1 MVRMRLWPLAA
12 LLLLTATAHAVAPTV
27 AVLPFRDLSGG
38 KSAVGEAIRETVT
51 SDLKQ
56 LGGVRVVE
64 RAQLDKVLGEQN
76 LAGAGEV
83 DAATAARVGKL
94 LGATLIAVGAY
105 QQANSDVRLTA
116 RFVAVET
123 GEIVGTAKVDG
134 RQSEFLHLQDRVTA
148 ELLRSAGMASHAK
161 HISERARPSMKSLR
175 TLELYGDALVA
186 QSDEKKVE
194 LLRLAVAEDASFTY
208 ASADLAALEKRMK
221 MYEQLARTKQD
232 EKTRALLDDFAKEK
246 DPQKQAMMA
255 MQLFGTLMAARRY
268 RTMTIMGRNF
278 MNGHSAA
285 ATLPGGAMRLDEL
298 ALYYVIVAESNLKE
312 RDAVLHDGEEF
323 LRRFAASQ
331 FFSGVKVM
339 MDSVIR
345 EKREV
350 EEGKQKIAKEVAEI
364 NSEQRWNLCRVAT
377 TYTYAH
383 QYLEAQRLFRACFAV
398 GGVDKN
404 ALPQLIQVDVQLG
417 DWAAA
422 RKDLGELEK
431 ADPNLYRS
439 MKVGYEMAIPSD
451 V

>member
-12 LLLLTATAHAVAPTV
+12 LLLTTATAHAALPTV

-56 LGGVRVVE
+56 LGGV
-64 RAQLDKVLGEQN
+64 LDKVLGEQN

-105 QQANSDVRLTA
+105 QQANADVRLTA

-161 HISERARPSMKSLR
+161 HITERARPAMKSLR

-186 QSDEKKVE
+186 QNDEKKVE
-194 LLRLAVAEDASFTY
+194 LLKLAVAEDASFTY

-255 MQLFGTLMAARRY
+255 TQVFGVLMTARRY
-268 RTMTIMGRNF
+268 KTLAALGRSFMTGP
-278 MNGHSAA
+278 AA
-285 ATLPGGAMRLDEL
+285 SATLPGSPLRVDEL
-298 ALYYVIVAESNLKE
+298 ALYYVIVAEGMLKE
-312 RDAVLHDGEEF
+312 KDAVLRDGEEF
-323 LRRFAASQ
+323 MRRFATSMY
-331 FFSGVKVM
+331 FSSVKM
-339 MDSVIR
+339 TMDNVIR

-350 EEGKQKIAKEVAEI
+350 EEGKQKLSKELADL
-364 NSEQRWNLCRVAT
+364 NNEQRWNLCRVGT
-377 TYTYAH
+377 TYSFAH
-383 QYLEAQRLFRACFAV
+383 QYREAQRLYRACFAV

-404 ALPQLIQVDVQLG
+404 SLPQLIRIDVELG

-422 RKDLGELEK
+422 RRDLGELEK
-431 ADPNLYRS
+431 ADPNMYRS